1 MHTGRVA
8 RWVNI
13 PSKFKLNVHMKSTG
27 GCADAAPGGVGD
39 GKNLYIPPQGS
50 GSISSVETDT
60 STLNEA
66 AWPGSLDVKRNA
78 PISDLQRAS
87 ESLRATIQ
95 ALGPEKM
102 AKIRS
107 LTAVHQKNIGDS
119 SSVARNPASDSA
131 CPLSTSSTAP
141 ADLPERPTDEVALT
155 ICHLESALGP
165 EDMSELRAAMLLVR
179 RQSVHLDVVISSD
192 MSEEQLQQSVD
203 TVRHRQDEVLEL
215 LFQEIMG
222 LVATKLGVELDSDV
236 QALVPVK
243 AVEVTAKHVKRDE
256 SNMLKV
262 PEVDLSGRR
271 ASTGTESSKKK
282 RETLPRPKK
291 QVDGYSRIFYGL
303 RGPDKIIRVG
313 DTQHTKGKGK
323 ATDSNEKAQGKQK
336 KRRGCLGFCAL
347 M

>member
-1 MHTGRVA
+1 MTE
-8 RWVNI
+8 
-13 PSKFKLNVHMKSTG
+13 T
-27 GCADAAPGGVGD
+27 
-39 GKNLYIPPQGS
+39 QGS

-66 AWPGSLDVKRNA
+66 AWPGSLDVKKNA

-119 SSVARNPASDSA
+119 SSVARIPESDSA
-131 CPLSTSSTAP
+131 SPLPTSSTAP
-141 ADLPERPTDEVALT
+141 ADAPERPTDEVALT

-192 MSEEQLQQSVD
+192 MTEEQLQQSVD

-222 LVATKLGVELDSDV
+222 LVATKLGIELDSDL
-236 QALVPVK
+236 QALVTVK
-243 AVEVTAKHVKRDE
+243 AKVEETAKQVNRDE

-271 ASTGTESSKKK
+271 ASTSMESTKKK

-313 DTQHTKGKGK
+313 DTKDTKGKGKGK
-323 ATDSNEKAQGKQK
+323 ATVSTSSDEKLHGKQRQ
-336 KRRGCLGFCAL
+336 RRGCLGFCAL